1 MTRGILRSKTA
12 YLFASLI
19 INAMRVK
26 FKVGLQRKFFD
37 LVILNT
43 SSPSL
48 RGLIQFGI
56 KINYQTLKSYY
67 NENRTL
73 PEDFFKD
80 LCILAKLDYKSFKV
94 VYLKEN
100 WGQVKGGKN

>member
-1 MTRGILRSKTA
+1 M
-12 YLFASLI
+12 
-19 INAMRVK
+19 
-26 FKVGLQRKFFD
+26 QRKFFD

-48 RGLIQFGI
+48 RGLIQFGL

-73 PEDFFKD
+73 PEDFFDD
-80 LCILAKLDYKSFKV
+80 LCTLGKLEKKKLKV
-94 VYLKEN
+94 RLLKEH
-100 WGQVKGGKN
+100 WGQKLGGSR